1 MNYERKRLKLFLSL
15 IVVVSIIAGVFAYQ
29 PIWQKI
35 NGSRPWSLGL
45 DLAGGTL
52 LTYEIDLSQVK
63 AVDQDAVTRGLRDV
77 IEKRVNLFGVSEP
90 KVYGEKVGDSNRLVV
105 ELAGI
110 KDVDQAVKMIGETPF
125 LEFREVQEEKLPNGS
140 STVAFVPTTLNG
152 RFVTRAGLGR
162 DPQTN
167 VIEINFSLNDEGA
180 ANFEQITG
188 RNIGKPICLFLDGQP
203 IIPDDINDSCPNVQ
217 SKISGG
223 NARITGQFSVDRA
236 KQIVERFN
244 AGALPAPVKLIN
256 QQTIGSDFGK
266 DSLNKAIFAGAIG
279 TLLIML
285 FMLGYYKKL
294 GVFAVIALLFYIAL
308 TLGIFKLLGVT
319 MTLSGIAGF
328 ILSIGMA
335 VDANILVF
343 ERTKEEFK
351 KGLSHPVAI
360 NEGFHRAWTS
370 IRDSNVSTMI
380 TSGVLYFFTSG
391 FVQGFALTLFIGV
404 VVSMFSAIT
413 TTRIMLKVFVK

>member
-1 MNYERKRLKLFLSL
+1 MKHERNRLKIFLSC
-15 IVVVSIIAGVFAYQ
+15 IVIFSVVAGVFSYE
-29 PIWQKI
+29 PVWQKI
-35 NGSRPWSLGL
+35 NGWRPWNLGL

-63 AVDQDAVTRGLRDV
+63 SADRDTVSRGLRDV

-90 KVYGEKVGDSNRLVV
+90 KVYGETVGESNRLVV

-110 KDVDQAVKMIGETPF
+110 KDVDRAVKMIGETPF
-125 LEFREVQEEKLPNGS
+125 LEFREVEETKLPNGS
-140 STVAFVPTTLNG
+140 STVAFVPTVLNG
-152 RFVTRAGLGR
+152 RYVTRAALGR
-162 DPQTN
+162 DQQTSA
-167 VIEINFSLNDEGA
+167 IEIDFSLNEEGA
-180 ANFEQITG
+180 AYFEQVTG
-188 RNIGKPICLFLDGQP
+188 KNIGKPICLFLDGQP
-203 IIPDDINDSCPNVQ
+203 IIPDDINDSCPRVQ
-217 SKISGG
+217 AKISGG

-244 AGALPAPVKLIN
+244 AGALPAPIKLIN
-256 QQTIGSDFGK
+256 QQTIGSDFGN
-266 DSLNKAIFAGAIG
+266 DSLNKAIFAGGLG
-279 TLLIML
+279 TLVIML
-285 FMLGYYKKL
+285 FMMGYYRKL
-294 GVFAVIALLFYIAL
+294 GVFASVALLFYIAL
-308 TLGIFKLLGVT
+308 TLGLFKLLGVT

-351 KGLSHPVAI
+351 KGLTHSVAI

-370 IRDSNVSTMI
+370 IRDSNISTMI

-404 VVSMFSAIT
+404 VISMFSAIT
-413 TTRIMLKVFVK
+413 TTRMMLKLFVK